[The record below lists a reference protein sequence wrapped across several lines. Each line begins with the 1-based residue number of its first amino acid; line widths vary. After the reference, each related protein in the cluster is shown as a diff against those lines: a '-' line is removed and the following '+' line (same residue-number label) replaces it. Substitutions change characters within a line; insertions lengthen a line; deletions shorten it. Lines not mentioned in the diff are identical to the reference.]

1 MIRIGDFMTQ
11 NNKEKNKEKIYA
23 FAKYISSLRKEHEYT
38 LEYVAKKTNIKTTSL
53 HKLEN
58 GEFQKINS
66 VFLVNLAKLY
76 NINVLTF
83 HIMLGYIK
91 EDEIIQFSEI
101 LKNQKYVLKE
111 EIVNQSLK
119 IPVLKSKESFLSD
132 KYKNYLNI
140 INSDNGLLAFFS
152 SKKFFIF
159 KKTDILNKDDIGI
172 FEIQGK
178 IHIGKYALKE
188 NFVFISDL
196 ISSDV
201 FFREKSEISIL
212 GKVFYIIEVI

>member
-1 MIRIGDFMTQ
+1 MGDFMTQ
-11 NNKEKNKEKIYA
+11 NSENRIYI
-23 FAKYISSLRKEHEYT
+23 FAKYISDLRKEHGYT
-38 LEYVAKKTNIKTTSL
+38 LADVAKKTKIKTTSL
-53 HKLEN
+53 HKIEN

-66 VFLVNLAKLY
+66 LFLINLAKLY

-101 LKNQKYVLKE
+101 LKNQNYFLKKKTTY
-111 EIVNQSLK
+111 QSLK
-119 IPVLKSKESFLSD
+119 IPVLKNKESFLSD
-132 KYKNYLNI
+132 NYKNFLSI
-140 INSDNGLLAFFS
+140 INYDHEFLAFFI

-159 KKTDILNKDDIGI
+159 KKTDTLNKDDIGI
-172 FEIQGK
+172 FEIQDK
-178 IHIGKYALKE
+178 IHIGKYAIKE

-196 ISSDV
+196 ISTDV

>member
-119 IPVLKSKESFLSD
+119 IPVYTHEFLKDAMKEIEGIKKSGDVVLLSPASASWD
-132 KYKNYLNI
+132 QYKECEI
-140 INSDNGLLAFFS
+140 RG
-152 SKKFFIF
+152 KEF
-159 KKTDILNKDDIGI
+159 KDYVKT
-172 FEIQGK
+172 
-178 IHIGKYALKE
+178 LKE
-188 NFVFISDL
+188 A
-196 ISSDV
+196 
-201 FFREKSEISIL
+201 
-212 GKVFYIIEVI
+212 